1 MRQTLPNAS
10 LFFRQ
15 KPYWK
20 QRQEVARWLHI
31 RKDSGSRFH
40 GYALRK
46 FRLAYKN
53 LMKSKEDKLINRN
66 RLVKTFMDL
75 VQIDS
80 PSGEE
85 EAMAQEITRRLEG
98 FGFKVMRD
106 EYGNLVANDGGEN
119 PILLSAHLDTV
130 EPGRGI
136 KPSIDGDRIVSDG
149 TTILGGDCKCGI
161 AAIME
166 ALESIIE
173 DGIQHIGLEVA
184 FTREEEIGLVGARNL
199 DLSLITSKEAIVFD
213 GEGPASQI
221 TSASPTYIG
230 FDIEITGRA
239 AHAGVEPEKG
249 ISAIRI
255 AAELIVRLPQ
265 GRLDDQTTFNVGS
278 IEGGTVRNAVAETT
292 LVRGEF
298 RSRSIES
305 LDEIRAQISDAITE
319 VSAMFPEAAIEN
331 HLHTE
336 FETYTLTD
344 DDPATARVKATLQE
358 LGMEPV
364 MRPSGGGTDGNVFR
378 LNDISAVVVG
388 MADHG
393 MHTVR
398 EYVVIPELV
407 DTAHLCE
414 ALLRKP

>member
-1 MRQTLPNAS
+1 M
-10 LFFRQ
+10 
-15 KPYWK
+15 
-20 QRQEVARWLHI
+20 
-31 RKDSGSRFH
+31 
-40 GYALRK
+40 
-46 FRLAYKN
+46 
-53 LMKSKEDKLINRN
+53 INRD
-66 RLVKTFMDL
+66 RLVKTFTDL

-85 EAMAQEITRRLEG
+85 EAMAVELTRRLETLG
-98 FGFKVMRD
+98 FSVKRD
-106 EYGNLVANDGGEN
+106 DYGNIVADDGGAD
-119 PILLSAHLDTV
+119 PILLSAHMDTV

-136 KPSIDGDRIVSDG
+136 KPSVDGDRIVSDG
-149 TTILGGDCKCGI
+149 STILGGDCKCGV
-161 AAIME
+161 AAILE
-166 ALESIIE
+166 ALESVYE
-173 DGIQHIGLEVA
+173 DGVAHHGIEVA

-199 DLSLITSKEAIVFD
+199 DFSMLSAKEAIVFD
-213 GEGPASQI
+213 GEGPVSQI

-265 GRLDDQTTFNVGS
+265 GRLDEESTFNIGT
-278 IEGGTVRNAVAETT
+278 IEGGSVRNTVAETT
-292 LVRGEF
+292 IIRGEF
-298 RSRSIES
+298 RSRNLET
-305 LDEIRAQISDAITE
+305 LDDVRFQISEALKE
-319 VSAMFPEAAIEN
+319 VRGMFPEAELDD

-336 FETYTLTD
+336 FETYTLSS
-344 DDPATARVKATLQE
+344 DDPATARVTDALRR
-358 LGMEPV
+358 LGLEPD

-378 LNDISAVVVG
+378 LRGISSVVVG

-398 EYVVIPELV
+398 EYVIIPELV

-414 ALLRKP
+414 TLIRTHE